1 MSMSKIQ
8 SPSQSPAPLVTGST
22 SSNPT
27 TPLEPPRQQEQQPP
41 QGLRQRVRSGL
52 ESAGE
57 GASQLAGRV
66 GLPQVVEAAVNTSVT
81 HTTGSKIK
89 DAVMPTLSTV
99 GAVIKTG
106 VKAVKQFS
114 HKPVSSQPLQ
124 NALRAELD
132 PAKLA
137 PEDRGQAG
145 DNQIKAHQEAIK
157 YGQGSAQW
165 MDRLQPLATSIMRV
179 GVAGTSMAFGV
190 GRNAGLA
197 AGDAVARAE
206 QGRPQ
211 SGAVFDNSA
220 AAPGAAPSGPP
231 SLKSMVVST
240 VTQLFMGS
248 TAGATGNLLGQTVVA
263 PVINLMPRQ
272 FAPIDDKAVVPDQV
286 VKDMNTLLPGSGDQ
300 LRASV
305 KAQQAEITNISS
317 DSNVTLGQI
326 AFDAVTA
333 ARAAALGPTPLG
345 VAGQVGFGLGVSATA
360 GGVIGAVMGV
370 RQSVATVKV
379 PDAAQLSELV
389 ASGRTDGAQAL
400 QDLMKKGNEV
410 PLFFAKH
417 MNATAP
423 APSTSTPSTS
433 ASASAGDIE
442 SGGPATTQAPPLS
455 TAAKASQVVS
465 AVASVV
471 TTPLNA
477 IGAAFKAGPLM
488 DPQPTVEGAP
498 PRSTLSVAGHTLSNI
513 GASVL
518 NRAGEMVKA
527 TTALGVISTV
537 TAAVARP
544 LAEADQ
550 RVAMAIGGAIG
561 IHTAIKPWFD
571 SSAKDIPAGDAK
583 IKTNRLEVVNA
594 QAQDQLAAAQR

>member
-27 TPLEPPRQQEQQPP
+27 TPLEPPRQEELQQP
-41 QGLRQRVRSGL
+41 QGLRRRVRSGL
-52 ESAGE
+52 ESAGDA
-57 GASQLAGRV
+57 ASQLAGRIS
-66 GLPQVVEAAVNTSVT
+66 LPQVAEAAVNTSLT

-114 HKPVSSQPLQ
+114 QSAVSSQPLQ

-179 GVAGTSMAFGV
+179 GLAGTSMAFGV
-190 GRNAGLA
+190 GRNSGLA
-197 AGDAVARAE
+197 AGDAAARAE

-220 AAPGAAPSGPP
+220 PAPGAAPSGPP

-248 TAGATGNLLGQTVVA
+248 AAGATGNLLGQTVVA

-305 KAQQAEITNISS
+305 KVQQAEITNISS
-317 DSNVTLGQI
+317 DSNVTLGQV

-333 ARAAALGPTPLG
+333 ARAAALGTTPLG

-400 QDLMKKGNEV
+400 QDLMKTGNEV

-433 ASASAGDIE
+433 AAAGDIE
-442 SGGPATTQAPPLS
+442 SGSPATTQAPPLS
-455 TAAKASQVVS
+455 TAAKAGQVVS

-544 LAEADQ
+544 LAQADQ

>member
-1 MSMSKIQ
+1 MSMSKIP
-8 SPSQSPAPLVTGST
+8 SASQSPAPLITGST

-27 TPLEPPRQQEQQPP
+27 TPLEPPRQEELQQP
-41 QGLRQRVRSGL
+41 QGLRRRVRSGL
-52 ESAGE
+52 ESAGDA
-57 GASQLAGRV
+57 ASQLAGRV
-66 GLPQVVEAAVNTSVT
+66 GLPQVVEAAANTSVT
-81 HTTGSKIK
+81 HTAGSKIK

-114 HKPVSSQPLQ
+114 QKPVSSQPLQ

-220 AAPGAAPSGPP
+220 PAPGAAPSGPP

-317 DSNVTLGQI
+317 DSNVTLGQV

-333 ARAAALGPTPLG
+333 ARAAALGTTPLG

-423 APSTSTPSTS
+423 APTSTPSTS
-433 ASASAGDIE
+433 AAAGDIE

-455 TAAKASQVVS
+455 TAAKAGQVVS

-571 SSAKDIPAGDAK
+571 SSAKDIQSFDAK
-583 IKTNRLEVVNA
+583 VKTDRLEVVNA
-594 QAQDQLAAAQR
+594 QAQEQLAAAQR

>member
-1 MSMSKIQ
+1 MSMSKIP
-8 SPSQSPAPLVTGST
+8 SASQSPAPLITGST

-27 TPLEPPRQQEQQPP
+27 TPLEPPRQEELQQP
-41 QGLRQRVRSGL
+41 QGLRRRVRSGL
-52 ESAGE
+52 ESAGDA
-57 GASQLAGRV
+57 ASQLAGRV
-66 GLPQVVEAAVNTSVT
+66 GLPQVVEAAANTSVT
-81 HTTGSKIK
+81 HTAGSKIK

-114 HKPVSSQPLQ
+114 QKPVSSQPLQ

-317 DSNVTLGQI
+317 DSNVTLGQV

-333 ARAAALGPTPLG
+333 ARAAALGTTPLG

-423 APSTSTPSTS
+423 APTSTPSTS
-433 ASASAGDIE
+433 AAAGDIE

-455 TAAKASQVVS
+455 TAAKAGQVVS

-571 SSAKDIPAGDAK
+571 SSAKDIQSFDAK
-583 IKTNRLEVVNA
+583 VKTDRLEVVNA
-594 QAQDQLAAAQR
+594 QAQEQLAAAQR

>member
-27 TPLEPPRQQEQQPP
+27 TPLEPPRQEELQQP
-41 QGLRQRVRSGL
+41 QGLRRRVRSGL
-52 ESAGE
+52 ESAGDA
-57 GASQLAGRV
+57 ASQLAGRIS
-66 GLPQVVEAAVNTSVT
+66 LPQVAEAAVNTSLT

-114 HKPVSSQPLQ
+114 QSAVSSQPLQ

-137 PEDRGQAG
+137 PEDREQAG
-145 DNQIKAHQEAIK
+145 ANQLKAHQEAIK

-165 MDRLQPLATSIMRV
+165 MDRLQPLATSILRV
-179 GVAGTSMAFGV
+179 GLAGTSMAFGV

-333 ARAAALGPTPLG
+333 ARAAALGTTPLG

-417 MNATAP
+417 MNATV
-423 APSTSTPSTS
+423 PSTSTPSTS
-433 ASASAGDIE
+433 TAGGDIE

-455 TAAKASQVVS
+455 TAAKAGQVVS

-527 TTALGVISTV
+527 TTALGLISTV

-544 LAEADQ
+544 LAQADQ

>member
-27 TPLEPPRQQEQQPP
+27 TPLEPPRQEELQQP
-41 QGLRQRVRSGL
+41 QGLRRRVRSGL
-52 ESAGE
+52 ESAGDA
-57 GASQLAGRV
+57 ASQLAGRV
-66 GLPQVVEAAVNTSVT
+66 GLPQVAEAAVNTSVT

-220 AAPGAAPSGPP
+220 PAPGAAPSGPP

-317 DSNVTLGQI
+317 DSNVTLGQV

-333 ARAAALGPTPLG
+333 ARAAALGTTPLG

-379 PDAAQLSELV
+379 PDAAQLSALV
-389 ASGRTDGAQAL
+389 ASGRADGAQAL

-433 ASASAGDIE
+433 AAAGDIE

-455 TAAKASQVVS
+455 TAAKAGQVVS

-544 LAEADQ
+544 LAQADQ

-594 QAQDQLAAAQR
+594 QAQEQLAAAQR

>member
-27 TPLEPPRQQEQQPP
+27 TPLEPPRQEELQQP
-41 QGLRQRVRSGL
+41 QGLRRRVRSGV
-52 ESAGE
+52 ESAGDA
-57 GASQLAGRV
+57 ASQLAGRV
-66 GLPQVVEAAVNTSVT
+66 GLPQVVEAAANTSVT
-81 HTTGSKIK
+81 HATGSKIK

-114 HKPVSSQPLQ
+114 QKPVSSQPLQ

-197 AGDAVARAE
+197 AGDAAARAE

-220 AAPGAAPSGPP
+220 PAPGAGPSGPP

-248 TAGATGNLLGQTVVA
+248 AAGATGNLLGQTVVA

-305 KAQQAEITNISS
+305 KVQQAEITNISS

-333 ARAAALGPTPLG
+333 ARAAALGTTPLG

-389 ASGRTDGAQAL
+389 ASGRADGAQAL

-423 APSTSTPSTS
+423 APTSTPSTS
-433 ASASAGDIE
+433 AAAGDIE

-455 TAAKASQVVS
+455 SAAKAGQVVS

-544 LAEADQ
+544 LAQADQ

>member
-27 TPLEPPRQQEQQPP
+27 TPLEPPRQEELQQP
-41 QGLRQRVRSGL
+41 QGLRRRVRSGL

-66 GLPQVVEAAVNTSVT
+66 GLPQVVEAAANTSVT

-99 GAVIKTG
+99 GSVIKTG

-137 PEDRGQAG
+137 PQDREQAG
-145 DNQIKAHQEAIK
+145 ANQLKAHQEAIK

-179 GVAGTSMAFGV
+179 GLAGTSMAFGV
-190 GRNAGLA
+190 GRNSGLA
-197 AGDAVARAE
+197 AGDAAARAE

-220 AAPGAAPSGPP
+220 PAPGAAPSGPP

-305 KAQQAEITNISS
+305 KTQQAEITNISS
-317 DSNVTLGQI
+317 DSNVTLGQV

-333 ARAAALGPTPLG
+333 ARAAALGTTPLG

-389 ASGRTDGAQAL
+389 ASGRADGAQAL

-423 APSTSTPSTS
+423 APTSTPSTS
-433 ASASAGDIE
+433 TAGGDIE

-455 TAAKASQVVS
+455 TAAKAGQVVS

-550 RVAMAIGGAIG
+550 RVAMAIGSAIG

-594 QAQDQLAAAQR
+594 QAQEQLAAAQR

>member
-27 TPLEPPRQQEQQPP
+27 TPLEPPRQEELQQP
-41 QGLRQRVRSGL
+41 QGLRRRVRSGL
-52 ESAGE
+52 ESAGDA
-57 GASQLAGRV
+57 ASQLAGRV
-66 GLPQVVEAAVNTSVT
+66 GLPQVAEAAVNTSVT
-81 HTTGSKIK
+81 HTTGSKIR

-179 GVAGTSMAFGV
+179 GLAGTSMAFGV
-190 GRNAGLA
+190 GRNSGLA
-197 AGDAVARAE
+197 AGDAAARAE

-220 AAPGAAPSGPP
+220 PAPGAAPSGPP

-248 TAGATGNLLGQTVVA
+248 AAGATGNLLGQTVVA

-317 DSNVTLGQI
+317 DSNVTLGQV

-333 ARAAALGPTPLG
+333 ARAAALGTTPLG

-379 PDAAQLSELV
+379 PDAAQLSALV
-389 ASGRTDGAQAL
+389 ASGRADGAQAL
-400 QDLMKKGNEV
+400 QDLMRTGNEV

-433 ASASAGDIE
+433 AAAGDIE
-442 SGGPATTQAPPLS
+442 SGRPATTQAPPLS
-455 TAAKASQVVS
+455 TAAKAGQVVS

-544 LAEADQ
+544 LAQADQ

-594 QAQDQLAAAQR
+594 QAQEQLAAAQR

>member
-1 MSMSKIQ
+1 MSMSKIP
-8 SPSQSPAPLVTGST
+8 SASQSPAPLITGST

-27 TPLEPPRQQEQQPP
+27 TPLEPPRQEELQQP
-41 QGLRQRVRSGL
+41 QGLRRRVRSGL
-52 ESAGE
+52 ESAGDA
-57 GASQLAGRV
+57 ASQLAGRV
-66 GLPQVVEAAVNTSVT
+66 GLPQVVEAAANTSVT
-81 HTTGSKIK
+81 HTAGSKIK

-114 HKPVSSQPLQ
+114 QKPVSSQPLQ

-317 DSNVTLGQI
+317 DSNVTLGQV

-333 ARAAALGPTPLG
+333 ARAAALGTTPLG

-379 PDAAQLSELV
+379 PDAQQLSALV
-389 ASGRTDGAQAL
+389 ASGRADGAQAL

-433 ASASAGDIE
+433 AAAGDIE
-442 SGGPATTQAPPLS
+442 SGGPVTTQAPPLS
-455 TAAKASQVVS
+455 TAAKAGQVVS

-498 PRSTLSVAGHTLSNI
+498 PRSTLSVAGHTLSNL

>member
-1 MSMSKIQ
+1 MSMSKIP
-8 SPSQSPAPLVTGST
+8 SASQSPAPLITGST

-27 TPLEPPRQQEQQPP
+27 TPLEPPRQEELQQP
-41 QGLRQRVRSGL
+41 QGLRRRVRSGL

-66 GLPQVVEAAVNTSVT
+66 GLPQVVEAAANTSVT
-81 HTTGSKIK
+81 HTAGSKIK

-114 HKPVSSQPLQ
+114 QKPVSSQPLQ

-179 GVAGTSMAFGV
+179 GLAGTSMAFGV
-190 GRNAGLA
+190 GRNSGLA
-197 AGDAVARAE
+197 AGDAAARAE

-220 AAPGAAPSGPP
+220 PAPGAAPSGPP

-248 TAGATGNLLGQTVVA
+248 TAGAAGNLLGQTVVA

-317 DSNVTLGQI
+317 DSNVTLGQV

-333 ARAAALGPTPLG
+333 ARAAALGTTPLG

-379 PDAAQLSELV
+379 PDAAQLSALV
-389 ASGRTDGAQAL
+389 ASGRADGAQAL

-433 ASASAGDIE
+433 AAAGDIE
-442 SGGPATTQAPPLS
+442 SGGPVTTQAPPLS
-455 TAAKASQVVS
+455 TAAKAGQVVS

-477 IGAAFKAGPLM
+477 IGSAFKAGPLM

-498 PRSTLSVAGHTLSNI
+498 PRSTLSVAGHTLSNL

-550 RVAMAIGGAIG
+550 RVAMAIGSAIG

-594 QAQDQLAAAQR
+594 QAQEQLAAAQR

>member
-27 TPLEPPRQQEQQPP
+27 TPLEPPRQEELQQP
-41 QGLRQRVRSGL
+41 QGLRRRVRSGL
-52 ESAGE
+52 ESAGDA
-57 GASQLAGRV
+57 ASQLAGRIS
-66 GLPQVVEAAVNTSVT
+66 LPQVAEAAVNTSLT

-114 HKPVSSQPLQ
+114 QSAVSSQPLQ

-179 GVAGTSMAFGV
+179 GLAGTSMAFGV
-190 GRNAGLA
+190 GRNSGLA
-197 AGDAVARAE
+197 AGDAAARAE

-220 AAPGAAPSGPP
+220 PAPGAAPSGPP

-248 TAGATGNLLGQTVVA
+248 AAGATGNLLGQTVVA

-305 KAQQAEITNISS
+305 KVQQAEITNISS
-317 DSNVTLGQI
+317 DSNVTLGQV

-333 ARAAALGPTPLG
+333 ARAAALGTTPLG

-389 ASGRTDGAQAL
+389 ASGRADGAQAL

-423 APSTSTPSTS
+423 APTSTPSTS
-433 ASASAGDIE
+433 AAAGDIE
-442 SGGPATTQAPPLS
+442 SGGPVTTQAPPLS
-455 TAAKASQVVS
+455 TAAKAGQVVS

>member
-27 TPLEPPRQQEQQPP
+27 TPLEPPRQEELQQP
-41 QGLRQRVRSGL
+41 QGLRRRVRSGL
-52 ESAGE
+52 ESAGDA
-57 GASQLAGRV
+57 ASQLAGRIS
-66 GLPQVVEAAVNTSVT
+66 LPQVAEAAVNTSLT

-114 HKPVSSQPLQ
+114 QSAVSSQPLQ

-137 PEDRGQAG
+137 PEDREQAG
-145 DNQIKAHQEAIK
+145 ANQLKAHQEAIK

-165 MDRLQPLATSIMRV
+165 MDRLQPLATSILRV
-179 GVAGTSMAFGV
+179 GLAGTSMAFGV

-417 MNATAP
+417 MNATV
-423 APSTSTPSTS
+423 PSTSTPSTS
-433 ASASAGDIE
+433 TAGGDIE

-455 TAAKASQVVS
+455 TAAKAGQVVS

-527 TTALGVISTV
+527 TTALGLISTV

-544 LAEADQ
+544 LAQADQ

>member
-27 TPLEPPRQQEQQPP
+27 TPLEPPRQEELQQP
-41 QGLRQRVRSGL
+41 QGLRRRVRSGV
-52 ESAGE
+52 ESAGDA
-57 GASQLAGRV
+57 ASQLAGRV
-66 GLPQVVEAAVNTSVT
+66 GLPQVVEAAANTSVT

-179 GVAGTSMAFGV
+179 GLAGTSMAFGV
-190 GRNAGLA
+190 GRNSGLA
-197 AGDAVARAE
+197 AGDAAARAE

-220 AAPGAAPSGPP
+220 PAPGASPSGPP

-248 TAGATGNLLGQTVVA
+248 AAGATGNLLGQTVVA

-305 KAQQAEITNISS
+305 KVQQAEITNISS
-317 DSNVTLGQI
+317 DSNVTLGQV

-333 ARAAALGPTPLG
+333 ARAAALGTTPLG

-389 ASGRTDGAQAL
+389 ASGRADGAQAL

-433 ASASAGDIE
+433 AAAGDIE
-442 SGGPATTQAPPLS
+442 SGGPVTTQAPPLS
-455 TAAKASQVVS
+455 TAAKAGQVVS

-544 LAEADQ
+544 LAQADQ

>member
-27 TPLEPPRQQEQQPP
+27 TPLEPPRQEELQQP
-41 QGLRQRVRSGL
+41 QGLRRRVRSGL
-52 ESAGE
+52 ESAGDA
-57 GASQLAGRV
+57 ASQLAGRIS
-66 GLPQVVEAAVNTSVT
+66 LPQVAEAAVNTSLT

-114 HKPVSSQPLQ
+114 QKPVSSQPLQ

-305 KAQQAEITNISS
+305 KVQQAEITNISS
-317 DSNVTLGQI
+317 DSNVTLGQV

-333 ARAAALGPTPLG
+333 ARAAALGTTPLG

-379 PDAAQLSELV
+379 PDAQQLSALV
-389 ASGRTDGAQAL
+389 ASGRADGAQAL

-433 ASASAGDIE
+433 AAAGDIE

-455 TAAKASQVVS
+455 TAAKAGQVVS

-594 QAQDQLAAAQR
+594 QAQEQLAAAQR

>member
-27 TPLEPPRQQEQQPP
+27 TPLEPPRQEELQQP
-41 QGLRQRVRSGL
+41 QGLRRRVRSGV
-52 ESAGE
+52 ESAGDA
-57 GASQLAGRV
+57 ASQLAGRV
-66 GLPQVVEAAVNTSVT
+66 GLPQVVEAAANTSVT

-114 HKPVSSQPLQ
+114 QSAVSSQPLQ

-137 PEDRGQAG
+137 PEDREQAG
-145 DNQIKAHQEAIK
+145 ANQLKAHQEAIK

-305 KAQQAEITNISS
+305 KVQQAEITNISS

-389 ASGRTDGAQAL
+389 ASGRADGAQAL

-410 PLFFAKH
+410 PLFFAQH

-423 APSTSTPSTS
+423 APTSTPSTS
-433 ASASAGDIE
+433 AAAGDIE

-455 TAAKASQVVS
+455 TAAKAGQVVS

-527 TTALGVISTV
+527 TTALGLISTV

-544 LAEADQ
+544 LAQADQ

>member
-1 MSMSKIQ
+1 MSMSKIP
-8 SPSQSPAPLVTGST
+8 SASQSPAPLITGST

-27 TPLEPPRQQEQQPP
+27 TPLEPPRQEELQQP
-41 QGLRQRVRSGL
+41 QGLRRRVRSGL
-52 ESAGE
+52 ESAGDA
-57 GASQLAGRV
+57 ASQLAGRV
-66 GLPQVVEAAVNTSVT
+66 GLPQVVEAAANTSVT
-81 HTTGSKIK
+81 HTAGSKIK

-114 HKPVSSQPLQ
+114 QKPVSSQPLQ

-220 AAPGAAPSGPP
+220 PAPGAAPSGPP

-248 TAGATGNLLGQTVVA
+248 AAGATGNLLGQTVVA

-317 DSNVTLGQI
+317 DSNVTLGQV

-333 ARAAALGPTPLG
+333 ARAAALGTTPLG

-389 ASGRTDGAQAL
+389 ASGRADGAQAL

-423 APSTSTPSTS
+423 STSTPSTS
-433 ASASAGDIE
+433 TAGGDIE

-455 TAAKASQVVS
+455 TAAKAGQVVS

-498 PRSTLSVAGHTLSNI
+498 PRSASSVARHTLSNV
-513 GASVL
+513 GASLL

-571 SSAKDIPAGDAK
+571 SSAKDIQSFDAK
-583 IKTNRLEVVNA
+583 VKTDRLEVVNA
-594 QAQDQLAAAQR
+594 QAQEQLAAAQR

>member
-27 TPLEPPRQQEQQPP
+27 TPLEPPRQEELQQP
-41 QGLRQRVRSGL
+41 QGLRRRVRSGL
-52 ESAGE
+52 ESAGDA
-57 GASQLAGRV
+57 ASQLAGRV
-66 GLPQVVEAAVNTSVT
+66 GLPQVAEAAVNTSVT
-81 HTTGSKIK
+81 HTAGSKIK
-89 DAVMPTLSTV
+89 AAVMPTLSTV

-114 HKPVSSQPLQ
+114 QKPVSSQPLQ

-179 GVAGTSMAFGV
+179 GLAGTSMAFGV
-190 GRNAGLA
+190 GRNSGLA
-197 AGDAVARAE
+197 AGDAAARAE

-211 SGAVFDNSA
+211 SGAVYDNSA
-220 AAPGAAPSGPP
+220 PAPGAAPSGPP

-272 FAPIDDKAVVPDQV
+272 FAPIDDKAVVPDQI
-286 VKDMNTLLPGSGDQ
+286 VKDMNTLLPESGDQ

-305 KAQQAEITNISS
+305 KTQQAEITNISS
-317 DSNVTLGQI
+317 DSNVTLGQV

-333 ARAAALGPTPLG
+333 ARAAALGTTPLG

-379 PDAAQLSELV
+379 PDAAQLSALV

-433 ASASAGDIE
+433 AAAGDIE
-442 SGGPATTQAPPLS
+442 SGRPATTQAPPLS
-455 TAAKASQVVS
+455 TAAKACQVVS

-498 PRSTLSVAGHTLSNI
+498 SRSTLSVAGHTLSNI

-594 QAQDQLAAAQR
+594 QAQEQLAAAQR

>member
-1 MSMSKIQ
+1 MSMSKIP
-8 SPSQSPAPLVTGST
+8 SASQSPAPLITGST

-27 TPLEPPRQQEQQPP
+27 TPLEPPRQEELQQP
-41 QGLRQRVRSGL
+41 QGLRRRVRSGV
-52 ESAGE
+52 ESAGDA
-57 GASQLAGRV
+57 ASQLAGRV
-66 GLPQVVEAAVNTSVT
+66 GLPQVVEAAANTSVT

-114 HKPVSSQPLQ
+114 QKPVSSQPLQ

-220 AAPGAAPSGPP
+220 PAPGAAPSGPP

-248 TAGATGNLLGQTVVA
+248 AAGATGNLLGQTVVA

-389 ASGRTDGAQAL
+389 ASGRADGAQAL

-423 APSTSTPSTS
+423 APTSTPSTS
-433 ASASAGDIE
+433 AAAGDIE

-455 TAAKASQVVS
+455 TAAKAGQVVS

-527 TTALGVISTV
+527 TTALGVISTA

-550 RVAMAIGGAIG
+550 RVAMAIGSAIA

-594 QAQDQLAAAQR
+594 QAQEQLAAAQR

>member
-27 TPLEPPRQQEQQPP
+27 TPLEPPRQEVLQQP
-41 QGLRQRVRSGL
+41 QGLRRRVRSGL

-66 GLPQVVEAAVNTSVT
+66 GLPQVVEAAANTSVT
-81 HTTGSKIK
+81 HATGSKIK

-114 HKPVSSQPLQ
+114 QKPVSSQPLQ
-124 NALRAELD
+124 NALRAEMD

-379 PDAAQLSELV
+379 PDAALLSALV
-389 ASGRTDGAQAL
+389 ASGRADGAQAL
-400 QDLMKKGNEV
+400 QDLMKTGNEV

-433 ASASAGDIE
+433 AAAGDIE

-455 TAAKASQVVS
+455 TAAKAGQVVS

>member
-27 TPLEPPRQQEQQPP
+27 TPLEPPRQEVLQQP
-41 QGLRQRVRSGL
+41 QGLRRRVRSGL

-66 GLPQVVEAAVNTSVT
+66 GLPQVVEAAANTSVT
-81 HTTGSKIK
+81 HATGSKIK

-114 HKPVSSQPLQ
+114 QKPVSSQPLQ

-305 KAQQAEITNISS
+305 KVQQAEITNISS
-317 DSNVTLGQI
+317 DSNVTLGQV

-333 ARAAALGPTPLG
+333 ARAAALGTTPLG

-379 PDAAQLSELV
+379 PDAAQLSALV
-389 ASGRTDGAQAL
+389 ASGRADGAQAL
-400 QDLMKKGNEV
+400 QDLMKTGNEV

-433 ASASAGDIE
+433 AAAGDIE
-442 SGGPATTQAPPLS
+442 SGGPVTTQAPPLS
-455 TAAKASQVVS
+455 TAAKAGQVVS

>member
-27 TPLEPPRQQEQQPP
+27 TPLEPPRQEELQQP
-41 QGLRQRVRSGL
+41 QGLRRRVRSGL
-52 ESAGE
+52 ESAGDA
-57 GASQLAGRV
+57 ASQLAGRV
-66 GLPQVVEAAVNTSVT
+66 GLPQVAEAAVNTSVT

-179 GVAGTSMAFGV
+179 GLAGTSMAFGV
-190 GRNAGLA
+190 GRNSGLA
-197 AGDAVARAE
+197 AGDAAARAE

-220 AAPGAAPSGPP
+220 PAPGAAPSGPP

-248 TAGATGNLLGQTVVA
+248 AAGATGNLLGQTVVA

-317 DSNVTLGQI
+317 DSNVTLGQV

-333 ARAAALGPTPLG
+333 ARAAALGTTPLG

-379 PDAAQLSELV
+379 PDAAQLSALV
-389 ASGRTDGAQAL
+389 ASGRADGAQAL
-400 QDLMKKGNEV
+400 QDLMRTGNEV

-433 ASASAGDIE
+433 AAAGDIE
-442 SGGPATTQAPPLS
+442 SGRPATTQAPPLS
-455 TAAKASQVVS
+455 TAAKAGQVVS

-544 LAEADQ
+544 LAQADQ

-594 QAQDQLAAAQR
+594 QAQEQLAAAQR

>member
-27 TPLEPPRQQEQQPP
+27 TPLEPPRQEELQQP
-41 QGLRQRVRSGL
+41 QGLRRRVRSGL

-66 GLPQVVEAAVNTSVT
+66 GLPQVVEAAANTSVT

-114 HKPVSSQPLQ
+114 QSAVSSQPLQ

-179 GVAGTSMAFGV
+179 GLAGTSMAFGV
-190 GRNAGLA
+190 GRNSGLA
-197 AGDAVARAE
+197 AGDAAARAE

-220 AAPGAAPSGPP
+220 PAPGASPSGPP

-248 TAGATGNLLGQTVVA
+248 AAGATGNLLGQTVVA

-305 KAQQAEITNISS
+305 KVQQAEITNISS
-317 DSNVTLGQI
+317 DSNVTLGQV

-333 ARAAALGPTPLG
+333 ARAAALGTTPLG

-433 ASASAGDIE
+433 AAGGDIE

-455 TAAKASQVVS
+455 TAAKAGQVVS

-544 LAEADQ
+544 LAQADQ

>member
-1 MSMSKIQ
+1 MSMSKIP
-8 SPSQSPAPLVTGST
+8 SASQSPAPLITGST

-27 TPLEPPRQQEQQPP
+27 TPLEPPRQEELQQP
-41 QGLRQRVRSGL
+41 QGLRRRVRSGL
-52 ESAGE
+52 ESAGDA
-57 GASQLAGRV
+57 ASQLAGRV
-66 GLPQVVEAAVNTSVT
+66 GLPQVVEAAANTSVT
-81 HTTGSKIK
+81 HTAGSKIK

-114 HKPVSSQPLQ
+114 QKPVSSQPLQ

-317 DSNVTLGQI
+317 DSNVTLGQV

-333 ARAAALGPTPLG
+333 ARAAALGTTPLG

-423 APSTSTPSTS
+423 STSTPSTS
-433 ASASAGDIE
+433 TAGGDIE

-455 TAAKASQVVS
+455 TAAKAGQVVS

-498 PRSTLSVAGHTLSNI
+498 PRSASSVARHTLSNV
-513 GASVL
+513 GASLL

-583 IKTNRLEVVNA
+583 IKTDRLEVVNA
-594 QAQDQLAAAQR
+594 QAQEQLAAAQR

>member
-27 TPLEPPRQQEQQPP
+27 TPLEPPRQEELQQP
-41 QGLRQRVRSGL
+41 QGLRRRVRSGL
-52 ESAGE
+52 ESAGDA
-57 GASQLAGRV
+57 ASQLAGRV
-66 GLPQVVEAAVNTSVT
+66 GLPQVAEAAVNTSVT

-179 GVAGTSMAFGV
+179 GLAGTSMAFGV
-190 GRNAGLA
+190 GRNSGLA
-197 AGDAVARAE
+197 AGDAAARAE

-220 AAPGAAPSGPP
+220 PAPGAAPSGPP

-248 TAGATGNLLGQTVVA
+248 AAGATGNLLGQTVVA

-317 DSNVTLGQI
+317 DSNVTLGQV

-333 ARAAALGPTPLG
+333 ARAAALGTTPLG

-379 PDAAQLSELV
+379 PDAAQLSALV
-389 ASGRTDGAQAL
+389 ASGRADGAQAL
-400 QDLMKKGNEV
+400 QDLMRTGNEV

-433 ASASAGDIE
+433 AAAGDIE
-442 SGGPATTQAPPLS
+442 SGRPATTQAPPLS
-455 TAAKASQVVS
+455 TAAKAGQVVS

-594 QAQDQLAAAQR
+594 QAQEQLAAAQR

>member
-27 TPLEPPRQQEQQPP
+27 TPLEPPRQEELQQP
-41 QGLRQRVRSGL
+41 QGLRRRVRSGV
-52 ESAGE
+52 ESAGDA
-57 GASQLAGRV
+57 ASQLAGRV
-66 GLPQVVEAAVNTSVT
+66 GLPQVVEAAANTSVT
-81 HTTGSKIK
+81 HATGSKIK

-114 HKPVSSQPLQ
+114 QKPVSSQPLQ

-317 DSNVTLGQI
+317 DSNVTLGQV

-333 ARAAALGPTPLG
+333 ARAAALGTTPLG

-389 ASGRTDGAQAL
+389 ASGRADGAQAL

-433 ASASAGDIE
+433 AAGGDIE

-455 TAAKASQVVS
+455 TAAKAGQVVS

-594 QAQDQLAAAQR
+594 QAQEQLAAAQR

>member
-1 MSMSKIQ
+1 MSMSKIP
-8 SPSQSPAPLVTGST
+8 SASQSPAPLITGST

-27 TPLEPPRQQEQQPP
+27 TPLEPPRQEELQQP
-41 QGLRQRVRSGL
+41 QGLRRRVRSGL
-52 ESAGE
+52 ESAGDA
-57 GASQLAGRV
+57 ASQLAGRV
-66 GLPQVVEAAVNTSVT
+66 GLPQVVEAAANTSVT
-81 HTTGSKIK
+81 HTAGSKIK

-114 HKPVSSQPLQ
+114 QKPVSSQPLQ

-317 DSNVTLGQI
+317 DSNVTLGQV

-333 ARAAALGPTPLG
+333 ARAAALGTTPLG

-423 APSTSTPSTS
+423 STSTPSTS
-433 ASASAGDIE
+433 TAGGDIE

-455 TAAKASQVVS
+455 TAAKAGQVVS

-527 TTALGVISTV
+527 TTALGLISTV

-544 LAEADQ
+544 LAQADQ

>member
-27 TPLEPPRQQEQQPP
+27 TPLEPPRQEELQQP
-41 QGLRQRVRSGL
+41 QGLRRRVRSGL
-52 ESAGE
+52 ESAGDA
-57 GASQLAGRV
+57 ASQLAGRIS
-66 GLPQVVEAAVNTSVT
+66 LPQVAEAAVNTSLT

-114 HKPVSSQPLQ
+114 QSAVSSQPLQ

-137 PEDRGQAG
+137 PEDREQAG
-145 DNQIKAHQEAIK
+145 ANQLKAHQEAIK

-165 MDRLQPLATSIMRV
+165 MDRLQPLATSILRV
-179 GVAGTSMAFGV
+179 GLAGTSMAFGV

-370 RQSVATVKV
+370 RQSVTTVKV

-417 MNATAP
+417 MNATV
-423 APSTSTPSTS
+423 PSTSTPSTS
-433 ASASAGDIE
+433 TAGGDIE

-455 TAAKASQVVS
+455 TAAKAGQVVS

-527 TTALGVISTV
+527 TTALGLISTV

-544 LAEADQ
+544 LAQADQ

>member
-1 MSMSKIQ
+1 
-8 SPSQSPAPLVTGST
+8 
-22 SSNPT
+22 
-27 TPLEPPRQQEQQPP
+27 
-41 QGLRQRVRSGL
+41 
-52 ESAGE
+52 
-57 GASQLAGRV
+57 
-66 GLPQVVEAAVNTSVT
+66 
-81 HTTGSKIK
+81 
-89 DAVMPTLSTV
+89 
-99 GAVIKTG
+99 
-106 VKAVKQFS
+106 
-114 HKPVSSQPLQ
+114 
-124 NALRAELD
+124 
-132 PAKLA
+132 
-137 PEDRGQAG
+137 
-145 DNQIKAHQEAIK
+145 
-157 YGQGSAQW
+157 
-165 MDRLQPLATSIMRV
+165 
-179 GVAGTSMAFGV
+179 
-190 GRNAGLA
+190 
-197 AGDAVARAE
+197 
-206 QGRPQ
+206 
-211 SGAVFDNSA
+211 
-220 AAPGAAPSGPP
+220 
-231 SLKSMVVST
+231 
-240 VTQLFMGS
+240 
-248 TAGATGNLLGQTVVA
+248 
-263 PVINLMPRQ
+263 MPRQ
-272 FAPIDDKAVVPDQV
+272 FAPIDDKAVVPDQI
-286 VKDMNTLLPGSGDQ
+286 VKDMNTLQPGSGDQ

-317 DSNVTLGQI
+317 DSNVTLGQV

-333 ARAAALGPTPLG
+333 ARAAALGTTPLG

-433 ASASAGDIE
+433 AAAGDIE

-455 TAAKASQVVS
+455 TAAKAGQVVS

-594 QAQDQLAAAQR
+594 QAQEQLAAAQR

>member
-1 MSMSKIQ
+1 MSMSKIP
-8 SPSQSPAPLVTGST
+8 SASQSPAPLITGST

-27 TPLEPPRQQEQQPP
+27 TPLEPPRQEELQQP
-41 QGLRQRVRSGL
+41 QGLRRRVRSGL
-52 ESAGE
+52 ESAGDA
-57 GASQLAGRV
+57 ASQLAGRV
-66 GLPQVVEAAVNTSVT
+66 GLPQVVEAAANTSVT
-81 HTTGSKIK
+81 HTAGSKIK

-114 HKPVSSQPLQ
+114 QKPVSSQPLQ

-317 DSNVTLGQI
+317 DSNVTLGQV

-333 ARAAALGPTPLG
+333 ARAAALGTTPLG

-389 ASGRTDGAQAL
+389 ASGRADGAQAL

-433 ASASAGDIE
+433 AAAGDIE

-455 TAAKASQVVS
+455 TAAKAGQVVS

-544 LAEADQ
+544 LAQADQ

-583 IKTNRLEVVNA
+583 IKTDRLEVVNA
-594 QAQDQLAAAQR
+594 QAQEQLAAAQR